1 MPQIPLHPPLPSRS
15 SQALH
20 PNPLPSLLRTP
31 AGLAILELQ
40 GTINVP
46 PPSETT
52 SLNSTLVGRL
62 VFPDYQGGK
71 AAEDKKWMKKVY
83 FYVGKHQR
91 LTGEVKELSRPLG
104 VVRRRMRT
112 DRANEEG
119 EGGRE
124 GERGVGDG
132 EQQDEL
138 EIVEVVRWKMVF
150 SNRPEP
156 VGGDGGMV

>member
-1 MPQIPLHPPLPSRS
+1 
-15 SQALH
+15 
-20 PNPLPSLLRTP
+20 
-31 AGLAILELQ
+31 
-40 GTINVP
+40 
-46 PPSETT
+46 
-52 SLNSTLVGRL
+52 
-62 VFPDYQGGK
+62 
-71 AAEDKKWMKKVY
+71 MKKIY

-112 DRANEEG
+112 DAENEEG

-124 GERGVGDG
+124 GERGVRDG

-138 EIVEVVRWKMVF
+138 EIVEVVRWKVVF

-156 VGGDGGMV
+156 VGGDGGTM